1 MNIVEVYVETV
12 KGSGKYEL
20 LEGFDDESINM
31 KIIAKDYNDLSKVFT
46 PFSQSFTVPAQGKNG
61 RILNF
66 FLDTDV
72 RKGNTSRLSNAKI
85 YINKELYKTGQVS
98 IVSGKRK
105 FGLFENYV
113 LNFSTGVPNL
123 KELIGDD
130 TISSLPISLP
140 FLWSNA
146 NVYQF
151 ITNPPIPGII
161 DNLPDIYVPLISNK
175 RVWTYSDVADTG
187 VVNNNIRWVDSTIP
201 TNGVPKAIDKSELR
215 PAIRLNYIYNAIIQK
230 YNLNVNCP
238 IVNTSAFK
246 GIYVHCTKDTGA
258 QLPFPLTIPYHI
270 VKVVGAPGVFNATV
284 NTVYNK
290 IAVTTS
296 NNSSTNVG
304 EIFITTSNL
313 TYIFEGSDVNA
324 KIKVYDMRAGFEN
337 SLLYTSEGLISK
349 DSSDNESV
357 IFRVP
362 IKNGTFGLSTTNP
375 LSLRFEIEFDKL
387 VSFSSYR
394 LSFRETTTANLLVYL
409 GQTHLMN
416 IDNTLLN
423 TIPLE
428 NLIPDIKVIDWLTS
442 FFKMFNIIIIESKG
456 SDELLWLT
464 PQDIVRKE
472 KDFTKYVE
480 IDEDNIKVQKLFKV
494 YNFTHKMPKYF
505 SNVNYKKA
513 NESSNT
519 NSKEYGQLLFTATER
534 FYDGEYKT
542 DTVFSIVPQTTISDT
557 NVQTQYAFDDSRPET
572 DSVFTN
578 LYQPNYGEFTVFY
591 CNGIKDLQRNVN
603 GTLTNISFA
612 FREGTV
618 NSKIDTYVKVGISDT
633 DNVNTYTTSLGFQAE
648 VNILPEQFVCLKNQ
662 FSNYYLD
669 QITLLNNPN
678 FLGYEFT
685 AYLPPQEVKDLDVR
699 DKLVIGEKS
708 YLIQSADVDLTTGK
722 TKLILNNI
730 PIGLINT
737 PPDATTSM
745 WTINKYNSPNLFFTR
760 NYGSDTVVTV
770 QTSTD
775 GINWINNTGSVTSP
789 RNIGV
794 IPTGILIRLQSVSDL
809 STSNI
814 ITV

>member
-46 PFSQSFTVPAQGKNG
+46 PFSQSFTVPSQGKNG
-61 RILNF
+61 RLLKF

-72 RKGNTSRLSNAKI
+72 RKGNNSRLFNAKI
-85 YINKELYKTGQVS
+85 YINKELYKTGQIS
-98 IVSGKRK
+98 ITSGKRK
-105 FGLFENYV
+105 FGLIQNYTI
-113 LNFSTGVPNL
+113 NFSTGIPNL

-140 FLWSNA
+140 FLWNNSNI
-146 NVYQF
+146 YQHL
-151 ITNPPIPGII
+151 TNPPVSGLI
-161 DNLPDIYVPLISNK
+161 DNLPDIYIPLISNK

-187 VVNNNIRWVDSTIP
+187 VINNNIRWVDSTIP
-201 TNGVPKAIDKSELR
+201 TSGVSKAIDKSELR

-246 GIYVHCTKDTGA
+246 GIYVHCTKDIGA
-258 QLPFPLTIPYHI
+258 QLPFPITIPNNI
-270 VKVVGAPGVFNATV
+270 VTVVGAPGVFNATV
-284 NTVYNK
+284 DTVNNK

-296 NNSSTNVG
+296 NNSSTNDG
-304 EIFITTSNL
+304 EIFITNLNL

-357 IFRVP
+357 TFRVP

-375 LSLRFEIEFDKL
+375 LSLRFEIEFDKS

-394 LSFRETTTANLLVYL
+394 LGFREATTANLVVYL
-409 GQTHLMN
+409 GQTPLMN

-442 FFKMFNIIIIESKG
+442 FFKMFNIRIIESKD
-456 SDELLWLT
+456 SNELLWLT

-472 KDFTKYVE
+472 KDFTKYVQ
-480 IDEDNIKVQKLFKV
+480 IDEDDVKVQKLFKV

-534 FYDGEYKT
+534 FYEGEYKT
-542 DTVFSIVPQTTISDT
+542 DTVFSIVPPT
-557 NVQTQYAFDDSRPET
+557 NIGNTVVQTQYAFDDSRPET

-578 LYQPNYGEFTVFY
+578 LYQPNYGEFTIFY
-591 CNGIKDLQRNVN
+591 CNGVRNLQRNVN

-633 DNVNTYTTSLGFQAE
+633 DDINTYTNSLGFQRE
-648 VNILPEQFVCLKNQ
+648 VNTIPTQFVYPKNL
-662 FSNYYLD
+662 FDNYYFE
-669 QITLLNNPN
+669 QISLLNNPSI
-678 FLGYEFT
+678 LSYEFT

-708 YLIQSADVDLTTGK
+708 YLIQSVDVDLTTGK
-722 TKLILNNI
+722 TKLVLNNTSI
-730 PIGLINT
+730 ALINT

-745 WTINKYNSPNLFFTR
+745 WTINNYNSPNLFFTR
-760 NYGSDTVVTV
+760 NYGSDTSLTV

-775 GINWINNTGSVTSP
+775 GINWVNNTGSVTSP
-789 RNIGV
+789 RNIRV
-794 IPTGILIRLQSVSDL
+794 IPTGTLIRLQSVSDL